1 VASAPAYF
9 LTLSHGV
16 QPCKGASKDQCSL
29 AGSLWQ
35 VLCAPVPDEVCK
47 PHALGQT
54 MPHAGGRAADSVG
67 KWESFQGQMLTSWL
81 SLNLIYL
88 A

>member
-1 VASAPAYF
+1 MCSWGP
-9 LTLSHGV
+9 SC
-16 QPCKGASKDQCSL
+16 CKDASKDQCSL

-47 PHALGQT
+47 PHALGQI
-54 MPHAGGRAADSVG
+54 MPHEGERIADSVG
-67 KWESFQGQMLTSWL
+67 KWESFEGQMLTSWL
-81 SLNLIYL
+81 SLNLICL